1 MVILF
6 NVDGESR
13 KAMVKAIENE
23 LGVKATYLGVP
34 SCAYQIGGFKVGKL
48 GELEYPG
55 TEVTEEISRVL
66 DACLRATGVTPEGL
80 PETESAPQEEAESTQ
95 EEEVESAQVEEAPML
110 TISIPLDKVKVGNLT
125 ALVDAKAGLIRKALG
140 TQDLR
145 IDVDE
150 EKVSFPWFSGDL
162 DADTVQAYTEFVGA
176 LCKMSVNQKRVQAR
190 EKPVENEKYAFRC
203 YLLRL
208 GFIGAEYKQTRK
220 VLLKNF
226 EGSSAFRT
234 QEAADKYRE
243 RQEAKKAEANHSEEE
258 AACLE

>member
-1 MVILF
+1 MVIQF
-6 NVDGESR
+6 NVNGEDR
-13 KAMVKAIENE
+13 KVMVKAIEDE

-34 SCAYQIGGFKVGKL
+34 SCAYQIGSFKVGKL
-48 GELEYPG
+48 GELEFAD
-55 TEVTEEISRVL
+55 EEMTEEVSKVI
-66 DACLRATGVTPEGL
+66 DACIRATGVTPEGL
-80 PETESAPQEEAESTQ
+80 LEAESDQEEAENTQ
-95 EEEVESAQVEEAPML
+95 EEAPML
-110 TISIPLDKVKVGNLT
+110 TISVPLGKVKVGNLT

-145 IDVDE
+145 IDMDE

-162 DADTVQAYTEFVGA
+162 DADTVQAYTQFVEA
-176 LCKMSVNQKRVQAR
+176 LCKMSVNQKRVQAK

-203 YLLRL
+203 FLLRL

-243 RQEAKKAEANHSEEE
+243 KQEAKKAEAHRSEEE
-258 AACLE
+258 TECLE

>member
-1 MVILF
+1 MMILF
-6 NVDGESR
+6 NVSGESR
-13 KAMVKAIENE
+13 KAMVKAIEDE

-34 SCAYQIGGFKVGKL
+34 SCAYQIGDFKVGKL
-48 GELEYPG
+48 GELEFADG
-55 TEVTEEISRVL
+55 EMTEKASKVI
-66 DACLRATGVTPEGL
+66 DACILATGVTPDGL
-80 PETESAPQEEAESTQ
+80 PEAESNQ

-110 TISIPLDKVKVGNLT
+110 TISVPLDKVKVGNLT

-140 TQDLR
+140 VQDLR

-162 DADTVQAYTEFVGA
+162 DSDTVQAYTQFVEA

-243 RQEAKKAEANHSEEE
+243 KQEAKKAEAHRSEED
-258 AACLE
+258 AVCLE

>member
-1 MVILF
+1 MVIQF
-6 NVDGESR
+6 NVNGEDR
-13 KAMVKAIENE
+13 KVMVKAIEDE

-34 SCAYQIGGFKVGKL
+34 SCAYQIGSFKVGKL
-48 GELEYPG
+48 GELEFADG
-55 TEVTEEISRVL
+55 EMTEEVSKVI
-66 DACLRATGVTPEGL
+66 DACIRATGVTPEGL
-80 PETESAPQEEAESTQ
+80 PEAESVQ
-95 EEEVESAQVEEAPML
+95 EEEVESTQVEAPML
-110 TISIPLDKVKVGNLT
+110 TISVPLDKVKVGNLT
-125 ALVDAKAGLIRKALG
+125 ALVDAKAGLIRTALG
-140 TQDLR
+140 VQDLR
-145 IDVDE
+145 IDVGA

-162 DADTVQAYTEFVGA
+162 DADTVQAYTEFIGA

-243 RQEAKKAEANHSEEE
+243 KQEAKKAEAHRSEED
-258 AACLE
+258 AVCLE

>member
-1 MVILF
+1 MVIQF
-6 NVDGESR
+6 NVNGEDR
-13 KAMVKAIENE
+13 KAMVKAIEDE

-34 SCAYQIGGFKVGKL
+34 SCAYQVGGFKVGKL
-48 GELEYPG
+48 GELEFADG
-55 TEVTEEISRVL
+55 EMTEEASKVI
-66 DACLRATGVTPEGL
+66 DACIRATGVTPDGL
-80 PETESAPQEEAESTQ
+80 PEAESAQEEENTQEEA
-95 EEEVESAQVEEAPML
+95 PIL
-110 TISIPLDKVKVGNLT
+110 TISVPLDKVKVGNLT
-125 ALVDAKAGLIRKALG
+125 ALVESKAGLIRKALG

-150 EKVSFPWFSGDL
+150 EKVSFPWFPGDL
-162 DADTVQAYTEFVGA
+162 DADTVQAYTEFIGA

-243 RQEAKKAEANHSEEE
+243 KQEAKKAEAHRSEED
-258 AACLE
+258 AVCLE

>member
-48 GELEYPG
+48 GELEFADG
-55 TEVTEEISRVL
+55 EITEEVSRVI
-66 DACLRATGVTPEGL
+66 DACILVTGVTPEGL
-80 PETESAPQEEAESTQ
+80 TEAESTH
-95 EEEVESAQVEEAPML
+95 EEDAPMF
-110 TISIPLDKVKVGNLT
+110 TISVPLDKVKVGNLT

-150 EKVSFPWFSGDL
+150 EKVSFPWFTGEP
-162 DADTVQAYTEFVGA
+162 DADTVQAYTQFIEA
-176 LCKMSVNQKRVQAR
+176 LCKMSANQKRVQAR
-190 EKPVENEKYAFRC
+190 EKFVENEKYAFRC
-203 YLLRL
+203 FLLRL
-208 GFIGAEYKQTRK
+208 GFIGDEYKKTRK
-220 VLLKNF
+220 ILLKNF

-234 QEAADKYRE
+234 QEAADKYRAK
-243 RQEAKKAEANHSEEE
+243 QEAKKEDANRSEEDAE
-258 AACLE
+258 CLE

>member
-1 MVILF
+1 
-6 NVDGESR
+6 
-13 KAMVKAIENE
+13 MVKAIENE

-55 TEVTEEISRVL
+55 TEATEEISRVI

-80 PETESAPQEEAESTQ
+80 PEAESAPQDDE
-95 EEEVESAQVEEAPML
+95 PRL
-110 TISIPLDKVKVGNLT
+110 TVSVPLDKVKVGNLT

-150 EKVSFPWFSGDL
+150 EKVSFPWFPHDL
-162 DADTVQAYTEFVGA
+162 DADTVQAYTQFIEA
-176 LCKMSVNQKRVQAR
+176 LSKMSANQKRVQAR
-190 EKPVENEKYAFRC
+190 EKPVDNEKYAFRC
-203 YLLRL
+203 FLLRL
-208 GFIGAEYKQTRK
+208 GFIGDEYKQTRK
-220 VLLKNF
+220 VLLRNF

-243 RQEAKKAEANHSEEE
+243 KQEAKKAEANCSEEDTE
-258 AACLE
+258 CLE

>member
-6 NVDGESR
+6 NVNGEDR
-13 KAMVKAIENE
+13 KTMVKAIENE
-23 LGVKATYLGVP
+23 LGVKASYLGVP

-48 GELEYPG
+48 GELEFADG
-55 TEVTEEISRVL
+55 EITEEVSKVI
-66 DACLRATGVTPEGL
+66 DACILATGVTPEGL
-80 PETESAPQEEAESTQ
+80 PEAESAQ
-95 EEEVESAQVEEAPML
+95 EEEVESAQEEESPKL
-110 TISIPLDKVKVGNLT
+110 TISVPLDKVKVGNLT

-145 IDVDE
+145 IDMDE

-162 DADTVQAYTEFVGA
+162 DADTVQAYTQFIEA

-208 GFIGAEYKQTRK
+208 GFIGDEFKQTRK
-220 VLLKNF
+220 ILLKNF

-234 QEAADKYRE
+234 QEAADKYRAK
-243 RQEAKKAEANHSEEE
+243 QEAKKAEETPAPE
-258 AACLE
+258 ASAAV

>member
-6 NVDGESR
+6 NVNGEGR

-80 PETESAPQEEAESTQ
+80 PEAESVQ
-95 EEEVESAQVEEAPML
+95 EEEVENTQEESPLL
-110 TISIPLDKVKVGNLT
+110 TISVPLDKVKVGNLT

-150 EKVSFPWFSGDL
+150 EKVSFPWFPGDL
-162 DADTVQAYTEFVGA
+162 DSDTVQAYTQFVEA

-234 QEAADKYRE
+234 QEAADKYRAK
-243 RQEAKKAEANHSEEE
+243 QEAKKAEETPVPE
-258 AACLE
+258 ASAAV

>member
-1 MVILF
+1 MMIHF
-6 NVDGESR
+6 NVSGESR
-13 KAMVKAIENE
+13 KAMVKAIEDE
-23 LGVKATYLGVP
+23 LGVKAAYLGVP
-34 SCAYQIGGFKVGKL
+34 SCAYQIGDFKVGKL
-48 GELEYPG
+48 GELEFADG
-55 TEVTEEISRVL
+55 EMTEEASKVI
-66 DACLRATGVTPEGL
+66 DACIMATGVTPEGL
-80 PETESAPQEEAESTQ
+80 PEAESVQ
-95 EEEVESAQVEEAPML
+95 EEEVERTQVEEAPML
-110 TISIPLDKVKVGNLT
+110 TISVPLDKVKVGNLT
-125 ALVDAKAGLIRKALG
+125 ALVESKAGLIRKALG

-145 IDVDE
+145 IDVDK
-150 EKVSFPWFSGDL
+150 EKVSFPWFSGDQ

>member
-34 SCAYQIGGFKVGKL
+34 SCVYQIGDYKVGKL
-48 GELEYPG
+48 GELEFADG
-55 TEVTEEISRVL
+55 EITEEVSRVI
-66 DACLRATGVTPEGL
+66 DACILATGVTPEGL
-80 PETESAPQEEAESTQ
+80 TEEESPQEND
-95 EEEVESAQVEEAPML
+95 APL
-110 TISIPLDKVKVGNLT
+110 FTISVPLDKVKVGNLT

-140 TQDLR
+140 AQDLR

-150 EKVSFPWFSGDL
+150 EKVSFPWFTGEP
-162 DADTVQAYTEFVGA
+162 DADTVQAYTQFIEA
-176 LCKMSVNQKRVQAR
+176 LCKMSANQKRIQAR

-203 YLLRL
+203 FLLRL
-208 GFIGAEYKQTRK
+208 GFIGDEYKQTRK
-220 VLLKNF
+220 ILMKNF

-243 RQEAKKAEANHSEEE
+243 KQEAKKAEETP
-258 AACLE
+258 AAETPATV

>member
-1 MVILF
+1 MMILF
-6 NVDGESR
+6 NVSGESR
-13 KAMVKAIENE
+13 KAMVKAIEDE

-34 SCAYQIGGFKVGKL
+34 SCAYQIGDFKVGKL
-48 GELEYPG
+48 GELEFADG
-55 TEVTEEISRVL
+55 EMTEKASKVI
-66 DACLRATGVTPEGL
+66 DACILATGVTPEGL
-80 PETESAPQEEAESTQ
+80 PEVESAEEETESAQA
-95 EEEVESAQVEEAPML
+95 EEAPML
-110 TISIPLDKVKVGNLT
+110 TISVPLDKVKVGNLT
-125 ALVDAKAGLIRKALG
+125 ALVESKAGLIRKALG

-162 DADTVQAYTEFVGA
+162 DADTVQAYTEFIGA

-243 RQEAKKAEANHSEEE
+243 KQEAKKAEAHRSEED
-258 AACLE
+258 AVCLE

>member
-1 MVILF
+1 MYILF
-6 NVDGESR
+6 NVNGEGR

-34 SCAYQIGGFKVGKL
+34 SCAYQIGSFKVGKL

-80 PETESAPQEEAESTQ
+80 PEAESVQ
-95 EEEVESAQVEEAPML
+95 EEEVESAQEEEATML
-110 TISIPLDKVKVGNLT
+110 TISVPLDKVKVGNLT

-162 DADTVQAYTEFVGA
+162 DADTVQAYTQFVEA

-243 RQEAKKAEANHSEEE
+243 RQEAKKAEANHSEED

>member
-6 NVDGESR
+6 NVNGEGR

-55 TEVTEEISRVL
+55 TEVTEEISKVI

-80 PETESAPQEEAESTQ
+80 PEVESAPQD
-95 EEEVESAQVEEAPML
+95 EAPML
-110 TISIPLDKVKVGNLT
+110 TVSIPLDNVKVGNLT

-140 TQDLR
+140 VQDLR

-150 EKVSFPWFSGDL
+150 DKVSFPWFPHDL
-162 DADTVQAYTEFVGA
+162 DADTVQAYTQFVES
-176 LCKMSVNQKRVQAR
+176 LCKMSANQKRVQAR
-190 EKPVENEKYAFRC
+190 EKPVDNEKYAFRC
-203 YLLRL
+203 FLLRL
-208 GFIGAEYKQTRK
+208 GFIGPEYKTERK
-220 VLLKNF
+220 ILLKNLT
-226 EGSSAFRT
+226 GSSAF
-234 QEAADKYRE
+234 KNGG
-243 RQEAKKAEANHSEEE
+243 AENGISE
-258 AACLE
+258 